1 MSDEE
6 EWVPGTMSELLSSI
20 EHEWKALMHV
30 IERLDDTRM
39 TTPDEGGW
47 TPKDNLAHLTEWLN
61 ILMHHHMDR
70 RPRHE
75 VLGVTEAESK
85 DWDFNTI
92 NQVLLE
98 RNRDRSAQI
107 VLADL
112 KRAYAELLAKLKSLT
127 FEYLLMPRHADDPE
141 KRPLLMWVMGDTSW
155 HFAEHRKTIEKL
167 L

>member
-6 EWVPGTMSELLSSI
+6 EWVPGSMPELLSSI
-20 EHEWKALMHV
+20 AHEWQALMHV
-30 IERLDDTRM
+30 IERLDETKM
-39 TTPDEGGW
+39 TTPDAGGW
-47 TPKDNLAHLTEWLN
+47 TPKEWLN
-61 ILMHHHMDR
+61 LLMQHHMDR
-70 RPRHE
+70 RPRQE
-75 VLGVTEAESK
+75 VLGVTEAESR

-98 RNRDRSAQI
+98 RNRDRPAQA

-112 KRAYAELLAKLKSLT
+112 KHRHAELLAKLKALP

-155 HFAEHRKTIEKL
+155 HYAEHRKTIEQL